1 MAKAKAPAAAAPARR
16 PAPAAAALAE
26 PAAPVEADTV
36 PVIHDGPSDSTA
48 ALGATLQHIVGQLDI
63 LTQTVALLEE
73 RLTMN
78 EDRMKRIE
86 DSVA

>member
-1 MAKAKAPAAAAPARR
+1 MPAAPPSPAPAPALAAPAVS
-16 PAPAAAALAE
+16 AGSSGAT
-26 PAAPVEADTV
+26 DTSV
-36 PVIHDGPSDSTA
+36 DATA

-78 EDRMKRIE
+78 EDRMKRVEGGVGIKAAGDGE
-86 DSVA
+86 A